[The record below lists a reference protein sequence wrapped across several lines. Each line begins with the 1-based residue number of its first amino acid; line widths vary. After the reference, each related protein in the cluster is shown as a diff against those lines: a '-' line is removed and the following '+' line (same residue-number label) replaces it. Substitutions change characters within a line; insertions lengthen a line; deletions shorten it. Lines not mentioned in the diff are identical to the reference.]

1 MPTCFFSKEHI
12 SDPALSYTTVLQHF
26 PPSSNECLVL
36 TKSNCHHASL
46 QPVTFG
52 SLSPARSFMPGNTAG
67 RDASEPG
74 LLQCS
79 RHGSGK
85 VSIIFLYSRSPQQCQ
100 SSNHLTYF
108 PIPSLLDRAPGTS
121 DDIWC
126 APSSSTWVLLTFGK
140 KLTGT
145 TVTELL
151 IDSYNQV
158 GEALKANGDGPI
170 IKGVFQ
176 LTRYGLLLAAKNANN
191 HQLTRGVLEAAIT
204 ATWQYMRSRQYGGR
218 SQGTV
223 TFQIF
228 DGLNQVGIGSI
239 QRASKSSGPS

>member
-1 MPTCFFSKEHI
+1 MRAF
-12 SDPALSYTTVLQHF
+12 
-26 PPSSNECLVL
+26 
-36 TKSNCHHASL
+36 
-46 QPVTFG
+46 
-52 SLSPARSFMPGNTAG
+52 SLSLLAVLAQLVPLCLAIPLDVTPRSQVCSNVPDMVAG
-67 RDASEPG
+67 
-74 LLQCS
+74 
-79 RHGSGK
+79 
-85 VSIIFLYSRSPQQCQ
+85 
-100 SSNHLTYF
+100 
-108 PIPSLLDRAPGTS
+108 SLLDRAPGTS

-228 DGLNQVGIGSI
+228 DGLNQVGTGSI